1 MFTHSNTNT
10 ANILTHL
17 KSVLHRTGRRR
28 RNIRL
33 FSVTSLLSFRAWIQ
47 RQQQQQNYLLV
58 APDQLVDGRLV
69 LPLLLLLLQCRAH
82 YPLKQKPRFSVNHPQ
97 TTNSHDT
104 RLYGICVD
112 ELLQTALGCQLAQP
126 QHTFIYPWKLIHTP
140 YKPIY
145 IYRSGDL
152 IYIMSSV
159 S

>member
-104 RLYGICVD
+104 RLWHLCRRAVADRVGMSTRPATAYIHISMKTHTHTI
-112 ELLQTALGCQLAQP
+112 QT
-126 QHTFIYPWKLIHTP
+126 H
-140 YKPIY
+140 IY